1 LGGED
6 SETEIVFIRTHST
19 NQPFNKSTIQLSN
32 TQLTPIPPYIVPMIA
47 FLKGRFERKTPSFV
61 HMDVNGVGYELQI
74 SLHTYSKIQDLEEG
88 ILQTHL
94 LVREDAHLLFG
105 FSETG
110 EKEMFLQLIA
120 ISGIGAN
127 TARVML
133 SYMKPDELSRA
144 IVQGNVKALE
154 AIKGIGRKTAERI
167 VVELRDKLARQ
178 PLDTGVNISGWKGN
192 TLQSDALNALIALGI
207 NRQAADS
214 AIQKVL
220 ETDPGA
226 GVELLIKKALQIL

>member
-1 LGGED
+1 
-6 SETEIVFIRTHST
+6 
-19 NQPFNKSTIQLSN
+19 
-32 TQLTPIPPYIVPMIA
+32 M
-47 FLKGRFERKTPSFV
+47 KTPSYV
-61 HMDVNGVGYELQI
+61 HIDVNGVGYEVQI
-74 SLHTYSKIQDLEEG
+74 SLNTYSKIQDLKEG

-94 LVREDAHLLFG
+94 IVREDAHLLYG
-105 FSETG
+105 FSDLA

-144 IVQGNVKALE
+144 IIQGNAKVLE
-154 AIKGIGRKTAERI
+154 NIKGIGKKTAERI
-167 VVELRDKLARQ
+167 VVELRDKLSRQ
-178 PLDTGVNISGWKGN
+178 PVESSINISTWKGN

-207 NRQAADS
+207 NRQAADT

-220 ETDPGA
+220 EQDPEA

>member
-1 LGGED
+1 
-6 SETEIVFIRTHST
+6 
-19 NQPFNKSTIQLSN
+19 
-32 TQLTPIPPYIVPMIA
+32 MIA
-47 FLKGRFERKTPSFV
+47 FVRGHFFHKTPSYV
-61 HMDVNGVGYELQI
+61 LVDVNGVGYEVQI
-74 SLHTYSKIQDLEEG
+74 SLNTYSKIQDKTEG

-94 LVREDAHLLFG
+94 IIREDAHLLFG
-105 FSETG
+105 FFDLA
-110 EKEMFLQLIA
+110 EKEMFLHLIT

-144 IVQGNVKALE
+144 IIQGNTRLLE
-154 AIKGIGRKTAERI
+154 NIKGIGRKTAERI
-167 VVELRDKLARQ
+167 IVELRDKLARQ
-178 PLDTGVNISGWKGN
+178 PVDSSVNISTWQGN

-207 NRQAADS
+207 NRQAADK

-220 ETDPGA
+220 EQEPGV

>member
-1 LGGED
+1 
-6 SETEIVFIRTHST
+6 
-19 NQPFNKSTIQLSN
+19 
-32 TQLTPIPPYIVPMIA
+32 MIA
-47 FLKGRFERKTPSFV
+47 FLKGRFVHKTPSYVFV
-61 HMDVNGVGYELQI
+61 DVNGVGYEVQI
-74 SLHTYSKIQDLEEG
+74 SLNTYSKIQSIEEG
-88 ILQTHL
+88 TLQTHL
-94 LVREDAHLLFG
+94 IIREDAHLLFG
-105 FSETG
+105 FSDLA

-120 ISGIGAN
+120 VSGIGAN

-144 IVQGNVKALE
+144 IIQGNSKQLE
-154 AIKGIGRKTAERI
+154 SIKGIGKKTAERI

-178 PLDTGVNISGWKGN
+178 PLDSTVNISPWKGN

-207 NRQAADS
+207 NRQAADN

-220 ETDPGA
+220 EQDPGI